1 MMHVKFQNMKFK
13 KFKIPKN
20 SKKFQKFKIP
30 KKFQKFWIPK
40 KFQKILKNS
49 KNYYEIP
56 KIISKKLNYKCI
68 PEIPKVWNSINMKF
82 LKCKIPKNYYEIPK
96 TITKFQK
103 DYEIPKYLWISKIIM
118 KFQ

>member
-1 MMHVKFQNMKFK
+1 MMHVKFQNMKFQ

-20 SKKFQKFKIP
+20 S

-56 KIISKKLNYKCI
+56 KIISKKLDYKCI
-68 PEIPKVWNSINMKF
+68 PYF
-82 LKCKIPKNYYEIPK
+82 LE
-96 TITKFQK
+96 
-103 DYEIPKYLWISKIIM
+103 
-118 KFQ
+118 